1 MKSMTNLL
9 NRMRDQRFLG
19 FSMLL
24 VTLSV
29 GILIG
34 TLLTTGVK
42 AGREQSVAPDATPL
56 AVPSPVQMQNEFAKL
71 AKRAEYSVV
80 HINTVD
86 EGKQA
91 AQQLQRKG
99 ARPQQPESDEEDDG
113 SMELFRR
120 FFRQGPGGG
129 GGGMGGMGAGPAQK
143 RFGTGSGFIVDKNG
157 YIITNHHVVD
167 NADKIV
173 VKIHNDETEYKAKV
187 IGFDKET
194 DLAVIKITPNKPLTP
209 LNVGNSDAVQ
219 VGDWAIAIGSPFGLE
234 ATVTAGIVSAKGRD
248 FAGAQP
254 FQKFIQTDAAINPG
268 NSGGPLLNSSGE
280 VIGVNTMIATRS
292 GGYEGI
298 GFALPV
304 NMAVKVYNQLINTGR
319 VTRGSI
325 GISLDR
331 NVDPTLL
338 KAFKLNGGVPVQ
350 SVVKGGPAD
359 RAGVKPEDI
368 LVALNGQPLKNG
380 DDLIARVSEL
390 AVGSK
395 ANFEVDRQGKRIKM
409 DIAIE
414 DRTIVHADNSSISSN
429 KLPGDG
435 VMPSTQS
442 ARFGIAIVNL
452 PDGEAEK
459 MGLKDQNGV
468 QVTRV
473 EPDSFADEIGVQDR
487 DVIVSINRQPVNSV
501 DELKKIQQSLKPGD
515 AVAFRVMR
523 ALPTMGRPRD
533 AAKYQGIWLSGTL
546 SKE

>member
-1 MKSMTNLL
+1 MSNLF
-9 NRMRDQRFLG
+9 NRMREQRFLG

-71 AKRAEYSVV
+71 AKRAEFSVV

-91 AQQLQRKG
+91 LQQRKG
-99 ARPQQPESDEEDDG
+99 GRPQQPESVDEDEG
-113 SMELFRR
+113 NMELFKH
-120 FFRQGPGGG
+120 FFNQGPN
-129 GGGMGGMGAGPAQK
+129 GGGMQRGPAQK

-157 YIITNHHVVD
+157 YIITNNHVVE

-173 VKIHNDETEYKAKV
+173 VKLHNDETEYKAKV
-187 IGFDKET
+187 IGVDKET
-194 DLAVIKITPNKPLTP
+194 DLAVIKITPSKPLTP

-268 NSGGPLLNSSGE
+268 NSGGPLLNSNGE

-325 GISLDR
+325 GIELARS
-331 NVDPTLL
+331 VDPTLL
-338 KAFKLNGGVPVQ
+338 KAFKLSGGVPVQ
-350 SVVKGGPAD
+350 SVKKGGPAD
-359 RAGVKPEDI
+359 RAGVKAEDI
-368 LVALNGQPLKNG
+368 LVALNGQALKNG

-390 AVGSK
+390 PVGSK
-395 ANFEVDRQGKRIKM
+395 ANFEVDREGKRLKM
-409 DIAIE
+409 DISIE
-414 DRTIVHADNSSISSN
+414 DRTIVHADNPLISDN
-429 KLPGDG
+429 KAPGAPG
-435 VMPSTQS
+435 AQSTQS

-459 MGLKDQNGV
+459 MGLKDQSGV

-501 DELKKIQQSLKPGD
+501 DELKKVQQALKPGD

-523 ALPTMGRPRD
+523 ALPTMGRSRD
-533 AAKYQGIWLSGTL
+533 AAKWQGVWLSGTL

>member
-1 MKSMTNLL
+1 MKTMTNLL

-71 AKRAEYSVV
+71 AKRAEFSVV

-167 NADKIV
+167 SADKIV

-194 DLAVIKITPNKPLTP
+194 DLAVIKISPNKPLTP

-268 NSGGPLLNSSGE
+268 NSGGPLLNSNGE

-359 RAGVKPEDI
+359 RAGVKAEDI

-390 AVGSK
+390 PVGSK
-395 ANFEVDRQGKRIKM
+395 ANFEVDRQGKRLKM
-409 DIAIE
+409 DISIE
-414 DRTIVHADNSSISSN
+414 DRTVVHADNSTISSN
-429 KLPGDG
+429 RMPGDTA
-435 VMPSTQS
+435 MPSTQS

-452 PDGEAEK
+452 PDGEADK
-459 MGLKDQNGV
+459 IGLKDQSGV

-487 DVIVSINRQPVNSV
+487 DVIISINRQPVNSV

-523 ALPTMGRPRD
+523 ALPSMGRPRD